1 MLMSIGRV
9 HAIRANAIHVVFEG
23 RRYHCGLRGRM
34 KKERWTTYKAA
45 APGDWVDFEPL
56 PDGEGVI
63 EGVRPRRNKVSR
75 ADPHNP
81 RIEQV
86 IVANADQLV
95 TVHAAA
101 EPDLN
106 LLNVDRC
113 TVLAEASELRTAI
126 VINKIDL
133 ASPAGLEAYDG
144 LGYAVV
150 LTSALR
156 GEGIDALR
164 GLLAGRMS
172 VFIGP
177 SGVGKSTLLNAI
189 YPSFALKTR
198 QVSERTGEGTH
209 TTSWVELLEV
219 GGGLVADTPG
229 LEFFTLWGVTR
240 DSLYEHFPEFDA
252 AHGKCGFSDCRHL
265 SEPRCAAKVPGAV
278 AASRYESY
286 RTIHAT
292 LS

>member
-1 MLMSIGRV
+1 MAVGQV
-9 HAIRANAIHVVFEG
+9 HAIRANLIHVVAEG
-23 RRYHCGLRGRM
+23 RRHLCRVRGRM
-34 KKERWTTYKAA
+34 RKERWEVLKAT

-56 PDGEGVI
+56 PGGEGVI
-63 EGVRPRRNKVSR
+63 EGVRPRRSKVSR

-86 IVANADQLV
+86 IVANADLLV

-101 EPDLN
+101 DPELN
-106 LLNVDRC
+106 LMNVDRC
-113 TVLAEASELRTAI
+113 TVLAEASEIRAA
-126 VINKIDL
+126 VVVNKTDL
-133 ASPAGLEAYDG
+133 ATPAGLEAYAG
-144 LGYAVV
+144 LGYTV
-150 LTSALR
+150 LRTSALR

-164 GLLAGRMS
+164 ALIAGRMS

-189 YPSFALKTR
+189 DPSFSLKTR
-198 QVSERTGEGTH
+198 EVSERTGEGTH

-240 DSLYEHFPEFDA
+240 ENLHEHFPDFDA
-252 AHGKCGFSDCRHL
+252 HLGRCGFSNCRHL
-265 SEPRCAAKVPGAV
+265 SEPRCAVKAAGV
-278 AASRYESY
+278 APSRYASY
-286 RTIHAT
+286 QAIYKI